1 MSGLLAAF
9 VFHEPRR
16 VQGKVC
22 PNSDSTEAFNF
33 VFKSFQNAN
42 NVSCTAL
49 FTIRV

>member
-9 VFHEPRR
+9 VFEPRR

-33 VFKSFQNAN
+33 VLKSFQNAN
-42 NVSCTAL
+42 NVSCTVL